1 MATKKKTPASKTT
14 KTKAKAKTATKAP
27 ARKKTAAKKSAK
39 SSLRPP
45 PRKTTAA
52 ARKKAPRAP
61 APPPPPKIAENPKA
75 RELARRIGDLLL
87 DKKASEVVILDMRG
101 MTSYADY
108 IVIASGESDR
118 QVSAMA
124 ENVQVQLKTGSQPL
138 RPISTEGMET
148 GQWVLLDYDD
158 VVAHLFNGEVRAFYD
173 LDGLWADAP
182 REKLA

>member
-1 MATKKKTPASKTT
+1 MATKKKTPASKS
-14 KTKAKAKTATKAP
+14 KAKAKSVTRAP
-27 ARKKTAAKKSAK
+27 ARKKTAAKKAK

-45 PRKTTAA
+45 PRTKTAA

-61 APPPPPKIAENPKA
+61 APPPPPKLAENPKA

-87 DKKASEVVILDMRG
+87 DKKASDVVILDMRG

-124 ENVQVQLKTGSQPL
+124 ENVQVQLKQGAQPL
-138 RPISTEGMET
+138 RPISTEGLET

-182 REKLA
+182 RVKLA

>member
-1 MATKKKTPASKTT
+1 MATKKKTPAP
-14 KTKAKAKTATKAP
+14 KAKAKSGTRAP
-27 ARKKTAAKKSAK
+27 ARKKTVAKKAK
-39 SSLRPP
+39 SGLRPP
-45 PRKTTAA
+45 PRKKTAA
-52 ARKKAPRAP
+52 ARKKAPKPP
-61 APPPPPKIAENPKA
+61 APPAPPKPADNPKA
-75 RELARRIGDLLL
+75 RELARRIGELLL
-87 DKKASEVVILDMRG
+87 DKKASDVIILDMRG

-124 ENVQVQLKTGSQPL
+124 ENVQVQLKQGAEPL
-138 RPISTEGMET
+138 RPISTEGLET

-182 REKLA
+182 RVKLA

>member
-1 MATKKKTPASKTT
+1 MATKKKTPASKT
-14 KTKAKAKTATKAP
+14 KAKSGTRAP
-27 ARKKTAAKKSAK
+27 ARKKTAAKKAK

-45 PRKTTAA
+45 PRKKTAA
-52 ARKKAPRAP
+52 ARKKAPRAAAPP
-61 APPPPPKIAENPKA
+61 APPKPADNPKA
-75 RELARRIGDLLL
+75 RALARRIGDLLL
-87 DKKASEVVILDMRG
+87 DKKASDVVILDMRG

-124 ENVQVQLKTGSQPL
+124 EHVQVQLKQDAPPL
-138 RPISTEGMET
+138 RPISTEGLET

-182 REKLA
+182 REKPA

>member
-1 MATKKKTPASKTT
+1 MATKKKTPASK
-14 KTKAKAKTATKAP
+14 KAKAKSTTRAP
-27 ARKKTAAKKSAK
+27 ARKKTAAKKAK
-39 SSLRPP
+39 PGVRPP
-45 PRKTTAA
+45 PRKKTAA
-52 ARKKAPRAP
+52 ARKKAPKPAAPP
-61 APPPPPKIAENPKA
+61 APPKPAENAKA
-75 RELARRIGDLLL
+75 RELARRIGNLLL
-87 DKKASEVVILDMRG
+87 DKKATDVVILDMRG

-124 ENVQVQLKTGSQPL
+124 ENVQVQLKQEAQPL
-138 RPISTEGMET
+138 RPISTEGLET

-182 REKLA
+182 REKLS

>member
-1 MATKKKTPASKTT
+1 MATKKKTPASK
-14 KTKAKAKTATKAP
+14 KAKAKSATRAP
-27 ARKKTAAKKSAK
+27 ARKKTAAKKAK
-39 SSLRPP
+39 PGVRPP
-45 PRKTTAA
+45 PRKKTAA
-52 ARKKAPRAP
+52 ARKKAPKA
-61 APPPPPKIAENPKA
+61 APPPPLPKPAENAKA

-87 DKKASEVVILDMRG
+87 DKKATDVVILDMRG

-124 ENVQVQLKTGSQPL
+124 ENVQVQLKQEAQPL
-138 RPISTEGMET
+138 RPISTEGLET

-182 REKLA
+182 RVKLS

>member
-1 MATKKKTPASKTT
+1 MATKKKTPASKS
-14 KTKAKAKTATKAP
+14 KAKAKSGTRAPAP
-27 ARKKTAAKKSAK
+27 ARKKTAAKKAK

-45 PRKTTAA
+45 PRTKTAA

-61 APPPPPKIAENPKA
+61 APPAPPKPADNPKA
-75 RELARRIGDLLL
+75 RELARRIGELLL
-87 DKKASEVVILDMRG
+87 DKKASDVIILDMRG

-124 ENVQVQLKTGSQPL
+124 ENVQVQLKQGPEPL
-138 RPISTEGMET
+138 RPISTEGLET

-182 REKLA
+182 RVKLA

>member
-1 MATKKKTPASKTT
+1 MATKKKTPASK
-14 KTKAKAKTATKAP
+14 KAKAKSGTRAP
-27 ARKKTAAKKSAK
+27 ARKKTAAKKAK
-39 SSLRPP
+39 SGLRPP
-45 PRKTTAA
+45 PRKKTAA
-52 ARKKAPRAP
+52 ARKKAPKAA
-61 APPPPPKIAENPKA
+61 APPPPPKPADNPKA
-75 RELARRIGDLLL
+75 RELARRIGNLLL
-87 DKKASEVVILDMRG
+87 DKKATDVVILDMRG

-124 ENVQVQLKTGSQPL
+124 ENVQVQLKQEQQPL
-138 RPISTEGMET
+138 RPISTEGLET

-182 REKLA
+182 REKLS

>member
-1 MATKKKTPASKTT
+1 MATKKKTSTPK
-14 KTKAKAKTATKAP
+14 KAKSGGKAPAKKKTAAKKAGPKAP
-27 ARKKTAAKKSAK
+27 ARKKT
-39 SSLRPP
+39 
-45 PRKTTAA
+45 A

-61 APPPPPKIAENPKA
+61 AVYAPAGPAENARAKA
-75 RELARRIGDLLL
+75 LAHRIGQLLV
-87 DKKASEVVILDMRG
+87 DKKANDVVILDMRG

-124 ENVQVQLKTGSQPL
+124 EGVQTTLKQGESPL

-158 VVAHLFNGEVRAFYD
+158 VVAHLFLGEVRAFYD